1 MTRVQE
7 GAEWGNLASVL
18 RMTKEDRINKILE
31 LENGNRKNKDESSN
45 DFLIPNDIDSR
56 LDELISEIR
65 RDVGQK
71 YPIGNAG
78 TVITDIEGVMNL
90 WNNMKCILQTNIL
103 KILQLN

>member
-7 GAEWGNLASVL
+7 GAKWGNPASVL
-18 RMTKEDRINKILE
+18 RMTKEDKI
-31 LENGNRKNKDESSN
+31 RKNKDESSN

-78 TVITDIEGVMNL
+78 AVITDIEGVMNL